1 MAGRASGEA
10 APRLAPP
17 VLLVAFAFFV
27 VMSGTTLPT
36 PLYPAFQQRYGF
48 SVLVI
53 TVIFGVYAVAVVG
66 TLLLLGRLSDFVG
79 RRRVLLPGVL
89 LSAASAVLFLFAG
102 GLGGVLAGRVLS
114 GVSAA
119 LFTGTATAAIVDLLP
134 ESRRGTATIIAVA
147 ANLGGLGGG
156 QLLSGTVA
164 DHVTRPLEVP
174 FAVDLGLCALALLA
188 LLLTPRD
195 APARRRPWRP
205 TRFEVPAM
213 VRPVFVPAAITGFC
227 GFAVFGLFGAV
238 VPGLLAH
245 QLHIH
250 SATVTGA
257 IVFVAFAAAALGQIA
272 TRRLPAPLA
281 LPLGCAALVAGVALV
296 AVAVV
301 TEALA
306 PLVIASP
313 LTGLA
318 QGFVIGAGLA
328 GINRLAPPEQRAE
341 VASNY
346 FVVLYVGL
354 ALPVMGVGLL
364 SLPWGSRAAS
374 LVLAGGVAIAVVAVL
389 LALVRGGAAA
399 GAAGAGMRASA
410 AAPGMNAARRP

>member
-1 MAGRASGEA
+1 MY
-10 APRLAPP
+10 P
-17 VLLVAFAFFV
+17 VVLVAFAFFV

-66 TLLLLGRLSDFVG
+66 SLLLLGRLSDFVG

-89 LSAASAVLFLFAG
+89 VSAASAALILFAS

-119 LFTGTATAAIVDLLP
+119 IFTGTATAAIVDLLP
-134 ESRRGTATIIAVA
+134 EARRGTATIVAVA

-164 DHVTRPLEVP
+164 DHVSRPLEVP
-174 FAVDLGLCALALLA
+174 FAVDLGLCALALIA
-188 LLLTPRD
+188 LLLAPRD
-195 APARRRPWRP
+195 KPTRAGRWRP
-205 TRFEVPAM
+205 TRFEVPPV

-227 GFAVFGLFGAV
+227 GFAVLGLFGAV

-245 QLHIH
+245 ELQVH

-257 IVFVAFAAAALGQIA
+257 IVFVAFAAAAAGQIA

-281 LPLGCAALVAGVALV
+281 LPLGCAALIAGVALV

-301 TEALA
+301 TETLV

-328 GINRLAPPEQRAE
+328 GINRLAPPAQRGE

-374 LVLAGGVAIAVVAVL
+374 LVLAAAVAIAVIAVL
-389 LALVRGGAAA
+389 LALLRSRAASGGAALPV
-399 GAAGAGMRASA
+399 GASGTPSPANS
-410 AAPGMNAARRP
+410 ARRR